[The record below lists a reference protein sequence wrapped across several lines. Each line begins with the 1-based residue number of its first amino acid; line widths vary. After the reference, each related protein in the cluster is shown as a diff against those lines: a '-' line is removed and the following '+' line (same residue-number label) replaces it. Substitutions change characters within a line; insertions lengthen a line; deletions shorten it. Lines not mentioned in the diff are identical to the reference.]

1 MKIKT
6 ILYILAGLIALWV
19 VLKFKSIVGFFTG
32 VAGAATGEQYIAP
45 NMTPV
50 PVSEAYAQPTISQAA
65 LASNGS
71 PFLEGVF
78 RNIGTGENTNFQA
91 ASDSLKEAQNIAARG
106 INTDNL
112 VGWMDLSSHNLA
124 GVKGMNL

>member
-19 VLKFKSIVGFFTG
+19 VLKFKAIVGFFTSI
-32 VAGAATGEQYIAP
+32 ASGEQYIAP

-50 PVSEAYAQPTISQAA
+50 PVSESYTQPTISQAA
-65 LASNGS
+65 FASNGS